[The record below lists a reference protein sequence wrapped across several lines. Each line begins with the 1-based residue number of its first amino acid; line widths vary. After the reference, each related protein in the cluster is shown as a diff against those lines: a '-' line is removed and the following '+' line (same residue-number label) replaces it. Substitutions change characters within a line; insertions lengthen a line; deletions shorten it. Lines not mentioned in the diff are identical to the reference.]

1 LIRGWKLTLR
11 KVHHAIIQALVH
23 PIYGKT
29 QLKKAETI
37 QIKGIREGLLVTL
50 GDGDWQLIHTALM
63 EKISEKEKFFLG
75 AKLAL
80 DVGNR
85 ILHAADLG
93 TLRDRLADKNIN
105 LWAVLSNS
113 PITELTSQNLGLATR
128 ISVPKPERIIKSNE
142 PSLPGEDAIFLR
154 KTIRS
159 GFKVV
164 SNGHIIVFGDV
175 NPGGEIIAG
184 GSIIIWGRCQ
194 GVVHAGSS
202 GDQEATVCALDLI
215 PTQLRIAG
223 IIAISPKRKG
233 MPQPEVAKIINGQVV
248 AETWNPKS
256 R

>member
-1 LIRGWKLTLR
+1 MKPDVGMRR
-11 KVHHAIIQALVH
+11 
-23 PIYGKT
+23 
-29 QLKKAETI
+29 LKQPDSI
-37 QIKGIREGLLVTL
+37 QIKGIREGLLITL
-50 GDGDWQLIHTALM
+50 GEGDWQSIFASLM
-63 EKISEKEKFFLG
+63 EKITEKEKFFQG
-75 AKLAL
+75 AKLAM

-93 TLRDRLADKNIN
+93 TLRDRLADKNII
-105 LWAVLSNS
+105 LWAILSNS
-113 PITELTSQNLGLATR
+113 PITELTAQDLGLATR
-128 ISVPKPERIIKSNE
+128 ISVPKPERIIKSTE
-142 PSLPGEDAIFLR
+142 SSIPGEDAIFLR

-164 SNGHIIVFGDV
+164 SNGHIIIFGDV

-184 GSIIIWGRCQ
+184 GSVIIWGRCQ
-194 GVVHAGSS
+194 GVVQAGTD
-202 GDQEATVCALDLI
+202 GDQNATVCALDLN

-233 MPQPEVAKIINGQVV
+233 KPQPEVAKIIAGQVV